1 MKILI
6 VGLGLIG
13 GSMARGLSFHTK
25 HEVYGF
31 DPDKEACRLA
41 KVSGACTDAF
51 WEELP
56 DLEEYDMIIPA
67 AFPMANL
74 ELLESGKIPSGK
86 IVVDLGGV
94 KRKICEVGFKAAEKG
109 GFTFI
114 GGHPMAGTQ
123 FSGFAASRENLF
135 NGATML
141 LVPREGEDPKIIE
154 KVKNLFLE
162 TGFGRVK
169 ITDAATHDRIIAFT
183 SQLPHI
189 VSAAYA
195 KSPTA
200 KEHEGFSAGSFRDLT
215 RVAKLNEGM
224 WSQLFLE
231 DRDYLIPEIE
241 RMADTMYAMANAL
254 REGEIDKLISEL
266 RIEI

>member
-1 MKILI
+1 MKVLIL
-6 VGLGLIG
+6 GLGLIG
-13 GSMARGLSFHTK
+13 GSMARAFSFFTK
-25 HEVYGF
+25 HTVEGF
-31 DPDKEACRLA
+31 DPDPEACRLA
-41 KVSGACTDAF
+41 KVAGACAEAYT
-51 WEELP
+51 EMPELDGY
-56 DLEEYDMIIPA
+56 DLIIPA
-67 AFPMANL
+67 AYPMATVDFL
-74 ELLESGKIPSGK
+74 RSGKIPAGK
-86 IVVDLGGV
+86 LVIDLGGI
-94 KRKICEVGFKAAEKG
+94 KRKICEVGFEEAEKG

-135 NGATML
+135 KGATML
-141 LVPREGEDPKIIE
+141 LVPREGEDPEVVERAKSI
-154 KVKNLFLE
+154 FLE
-162 TGFGRVK
+162 VGFGRVK

-215 RVAKLNEGM
+215 RVAKLNEVM

-231 DRDYLIPEIE
+231 DRDFLIPEIE
-241 RMADTMYAMANAL
+241 RMAYTMLAMADAL
-254 REGEIDKLISEL
+254 KDGEIDKLISEL
-266 RIEI
+266 RIDL

>member
-1 MKILI
+1 MKIFI
-6 VGLGLIG
+6 SGLGLIG
-13 GSMARGLSFHTK
+13 GSMARGFSFFTK
-25 HEVYGF
+25 HEVYGY
-31 DPDKEACRLA
+31 DPDPEACRLA
-41 KVSGACTDAF
+41 KVAGACVETF
-51 WEELP
+51 TEMPEL
-56 DLEEYDMIIPA
+56 DKYDVIIPA

-74 ELLESGKIPSGK
+74 NLLESGRIPAGK
-86 IVVDLGGV
+86 IVVDLGGI
-94 KRKICEVGFKAAEKG
+94 KRRICEVGFAAAEKG
-109 GFTFI
+109 KFTFI

-135 NGATML
+135 KGATML
-141 LVPREGEDPKIIE
+141 LVPREGEDEAMLE
-154 KVKNLFLE
+154 KVRNLFLE
-162 TGFGRVK
+162 VGFARVK
-169 ITDAATHDRIIAFT
+169 LTDAATHDRIIAFT

-224 WSQLFLE
+224 WSELFLE

-241 RMADTMYAMANAL
+241 RMAKTMLAMADAL
-254 REGEIDKLISEL
+254 REGEIDRLIEEL
-266 RIEI
+266 RVEL

>member
-6 VGLGLIG
+6 LGLGLIG
-13 GSMARGLSFHTK
+13 GSMARAFSFFTK
-25 HEVYGF
+25 NTVDGY
-31 DPDKEACRLA
+31 DPDGEACRLA
-41 KVSGACTDAF
+41 MVSGACNKAYT
-51 WEELP
+51 ELP
-56 DLEEYDMIIPA
+56 PLDDYELIIPA
-67 AFPMANL
+67 AYPMATIDFL
-74 ELLESGKIPSGK
+74 QSGVIPAGK
-86 IVVDLGGV
+86 LVIDLGGI
-94 KRKICEVGFKAAEKG
+94 KRRICEVGFEAAEKG

-123 FSGFAASRENLF
+123 YSGFAASRENLF
-135 NGATML
+135 KGATML
-141 LVPREGEDPKIIE
+141 LVPREGEDVELLKRVE
-154 KVKNLFLE
+154 ELFLE
-162 TGFGRVK
+162 VGFGRVK
-169 ITDAATHDRIIAFT
+169 LTDAATHDRIIAFT

-241 RMADTMYAMANAL
+241 RMADTMHAMAEAL
-254 REGEIDKLISEL
+254 RDGEIEKLISEL
-266 RIEI
+266 RIEL